1 MCLTE
6 KEAKEYREYLEK
18 LASVKSA
25 EMFSN
30 GGRDHAVV
38 LYSVLLENACL
49 HARFFCESGMSAIWT
64 HPTFKSALVNAL
76 RKADFKVDVLTRN
89 QAEPDFEWL
98 PAELKNKVRV
108 KTISKEK
115 LGIIN
120 SHFKTDSCN
129 FSVFDNEMFRFEYD
143 VVNFKAYGSFNEPAI
158 GQSMVALFDDCFDAA

>member
-108 KTISKEK
+108 KTILRKNLASLILISKPILAIFQFLIMK
-115 LGIIN
+115 CSGLSMMLSIL
-120 SHFKTDSCN
+120 KPTDH
-129 FSVFDNEMFRFEYD
+129 
-143 VVNFKAYGSFNEPAI
+143 
-158 GQSMVALFDDCFDAA
+158 SMSR

>member
-49 HARFFCESGMSAIWT
+49 HARFFVKAACLPSGHTLHSSR
-64 HPTFKSALVNAL
+64 HL
-76 RKADFKVDVLTRN
+76 
-89 QAEPDFEWL
+89 
-98 PAELKNKVRV
+98 
-108 KTISKEK
+108 
-115 LGIIN
+115 
-120 SHFKTDSCN
+120 
-129 FSVFDNEMFRFEYD
+129 
-143 VVNFKAYGSFNEPAI
+143 
-158 GQSMVALFDDCFDAA
+158 SML